1 MSIIYEA
8 LKKIEEEKKDDSP
21 GCAPLVFTFP
31 REETARIE
39 RPKSFR
45 RAVRYAAIAAPL
57 LFLLALLVRP
67 DSFRPSSTRRPSSTT
82 HASAAPAI
90 APIIKEVRLQQRDI
104 LPSTIDLSLKP
115 QVPPAP
121 EALKSS
127 ASITDTKLPEL
138 RLKGISQSGNRS
150 WAFVNDRML
159 KVGDTI
165 DGAEVVDI
173 LQDRV
178 KLKYGGMEFNLS
190 Y

>member
-31 REETARIE
+31 REETAGDK
-39 RPKSFR
+39 RPQTLR
-45 RAVRYAAIAAPL
+45 HTVRYAAIAVPL
-57 LFLLALLVRP
+57 LLLLALLIRP
-67 DSFRPSSTRRPSSTT
+67 DSFRLSPSRPRSPAA
-82 HASAAPAI
+82 HASAAPSI
-90 APIIKEVRLQQRDI
+90 APVIKEVRLQQRNI

-115 QVPPAP
+115 QEPPPPAV
-121 EALKSS
+121 LKSS
-127 ASITDTKLPEL
+127 TSITDTKIPEL
-138 RLKGISQSGNRS
+138 RLKGISLGGSRS

-165 DGAEVVDI
+165 AGAEVVDI
-173 LQDRV
+173 LKDRV
-178 KLKYGGMEFNLS
+178 KLKYAGVEFTLS

>member
-8 LKKIEEEKKDDSP
+8 LKKIEDEKKDDSP
-21 GCAPLVFTFP
+21 GCTPLVFTFP
-31 REETARIE
+31 REETSHVE
-39 RPKSFR
+39 RPRPFR
-45 RAVRYAAIAAPL
+45 HVVRYVAIAVPI

-67 DSFRPSSTRRPSSTT
+67 DSFRHPSQRPAAQAAR
-82 HASAAPAI
+82 ASAASSV
-90 APIIKEVRLQQRDI
+90 APVIKEVRLQPRDI

-121 EALKSS
+121 AVLKSS
-127 ASITDTKLPEL
+127 ASVTDTKIPEL

-159 KVGDTI
+159 KVGDAI
-165 DGAEVVDI
+165 EGAEVVDI
-173 LQDRV
+173 LKDRV
-178 KLKYGGMEFNLS
+178 KLRYSGMEFTLA